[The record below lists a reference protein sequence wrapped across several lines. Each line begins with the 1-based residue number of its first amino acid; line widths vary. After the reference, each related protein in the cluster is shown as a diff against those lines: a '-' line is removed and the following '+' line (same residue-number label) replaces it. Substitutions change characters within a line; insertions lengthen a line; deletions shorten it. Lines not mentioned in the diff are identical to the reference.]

1 MGLAPGCHPE
11 SPARDLC
18 LGGGWH
24 GVAEVPQCPQD
35 ASPVLDIASGNK
47 WDASLLIYLGNVTYC
62 YKKKYRMIW
71 FKFSVN
77 TTFSK

>member
-1 MGLAPGCHPE
+1 VPGWGM
-11 SPARDLC
+11 AW
-18 LGGGWH
+18 GG
-24 GVAEVPQCPQD
+24 EVPQCPQD
-35 ASPVLDIASGNK
+35 ASSVLDIASGNK